1 MSIVYDSSKNPYDS
15 IVTANVRIR
24 TNGKK
29 IGHSISGNFFICSI
43 SISFVCCILR

>member
-24 TNGKK
+24 TNGK
-29 IGHSISGNFFICSI
+29 NR
-43 SISFVCCILR
+43 SFNIR